1 MQVHYLCFHDVNQS
15 INEPSTFQTRKKSL
29 IKIFPMKYL
38 QALTAQ
44 GNHVSSTT
52 NCAGVARK
60 ITFVFTLLSYSLG
73 LPW

>member
-1 MQVHYLCFHDVNQS
+1 
-15 INEPSTFQTRKKSL
+15 
-29 IKIFPMKYL
+29 MKYL

-44 GNHVSSTT
+44 DNHVSSTT
-52 NCAGVARK
+52 NCAGAARK